1 MGLPRFEL
9 GTSTMSRWR
18 RNIGRLWWG
27 VGSTGVSIIK
37 IAIDSHL
44 TLVKKGPTVGLWQS
58 L

>member
-1 MGLPRFEL
+1 MGLPRFDQ
-9 GTSTMSRWR
+9 GGPPPCQDADVYRVAS
-18 RNIGRLWWG
+18 GG
-27 VGSTGVSIIK
+27 AGSTGVSIIK